1 MTKEKQRR
9 YYSLQA
15 LRPQVARGFASAI
28 DGRNGG

>member
-9 YYSLQA
+9 CYWLQA

-28 DGRNGG
+28 DGCNRG